1 MSLDTESSAELTGPD
16 NQSRPEEIATQE
28 PGGRLTAVRT
38 EFHQG
43 PLPPPEDFA
52 AYESVVPGGAERIL
66 ALAERSVDLKEQHLQ
81 AEMRESDQI
90 HEESMSYLGAST
102 MLQSRGQWMA
112 FICVVLILVGSG
124 FLVATGTTG
133 FTIAGLVNFT
143 LALGALVYRFV
154 RTDFGDRRHRSPA
167 EHPDADRL
175 PQLPEALR
183 RSRQGSENTDS

>member
-1 MSLDTESSAELTGPD
+1 M
-16 NQSRPEEIATQE
+16 
-28 PGGRLTAVRT
+28 RT
-38 EFHQG
+38 EFHRG
-43 PLPPPEDFA
+43 PLPTPDDFA
-52 AYESVVPGGAERIL
+52 AYEKVVPGGAERIL

-81 AEMRESDQI
+81 AEMRKSDQI
-90 HEESMSYLGAST
+90 HEESMSYLDAGT

-124 FLVATGTTG
+124 FLVATGTTS

-167 EHPDADRL
+167 EHPDADPLPRL
-175 PQLPEALR
+175 PETLR